1 MIRINLLPFRAARK
15 KENIRRQVSIFM
27 LSLVFLLI
35 IFFYYNFS
43 LSNKVDS
50 LNTNI
55 KNTKTELAKYNKIN
69 DEIAQIK
76 KKLNN
81 LKKKMAV
88 MKTLEANRF
97 EPTRLLD
104 VMTQVVV
111 PKRMW
116 LTNLESR
123 GDNVNIRG
131 IALDNKTVAD
141 FMVRLEDCG
150 LFKQVDLKTLKK
162 TVTKSKT
169 ETQFAKLKSFA
180 ISCKK
185 NPLIDP
191 ESKNKLENA
200 KAEK

>member
-43 LSNKVDS
+43 LSKKVDS
-50 LNTNI
+50 LNAKI
-55 KNTKTELAKYNKIN
+55 KQTKTELAKYNKIN

-104 VMTQVVV
+104 TMTQVVV

-116 LTNLESR
+116 FTRLESR
-123 GDNVNIRG
+123 GENVKISG
-131 IALDNKTVAD
+131 VALDNKTVAD

-150 LFKQVDLKTLKK
+150 LFKEVDLNTLKRAKSTSADLKT
-162 TVTKSKT
+162 
-169 ETQFAKLKSFA
+169 FA
-180 ISCKK
+180 ISCIKK
-185 NPLIDP
+185 PLIDP
-191 ESKNKLENA
+191 QSNNKLKNA

>member
-1 MIRINLLPFRAARK
+1 LLPFRAARK

-35 IFFYYNFS
+35 IFFYYNYR
-43 LSNKVDS
+43 LSNKVDN
-50 LNTNI
+50 LNANI
-55 KNTKTELAKYNKIN
+55 KHTKTELAKYNKIN

-81 LKKKMAV
+81 LKKKVAV

-104 VMTQVVV
+104 IMTQVVV

-116 LTNLESR
+116 FTHLESR
-123 GDNVNIRG
+123 GAKVNING

-150 LFKQVDLKTLKK
+150 LFKEVDLKTLKR
-162 TVTKSKT
+162 TKSK
-169 ETQFAKLKSFA
+169 AANLKSFV
-180 ISCKK
+180 ISCIKK
-185 NPLIDP
+185 PLIDP
-191 ESKNKLENA
+191 ESNNKLENA

>member
-1 MIRINLLPFRAARK
+1 
-15 KENIRRQVSIFM
+15 M
-27 LSLVFLLI
+27 LYLVFLLI

-116 LTNLESR
+116 FTTLESR
-123 GDNVNIRG
+123 GDREAAPLPAPAPNVQARPSPAAVSG
-131 IALDNKTVAD
+131 GST
-141 FMVRLEDCG
+141 MRPSSS
-150 LFKQVDLKTLKK
+150 T
-162 TVTKSKT
+162 
-169 ETQFAKLKSFA
+169 
-180 ISCKK
+180 
-185 NPLIDP
+185 
-191 ESKNKLENA
+191 
-200 KAEK
+200 

>member
-43 LSNKVDS
+43 LSKKVDS
-50 LNTNI
+50 LNASI
-55 KNTKTELAKYNKIN
+55 KQTKTELAKYNKIN
-69 DEIAQIK
+69 NEIAQIK

-104 VMTQVVV
+104 IMTQVVV

-116 LTNLESR
+116 FTRLESK
-123 GDNVNIRG
+123 GGKVNING

-150 LFKQVDLKTLKK
+150 LFKEVDLKTLKR
-162 TVTKSKT
+162 TK
-169 ETQFAKLKSFA
+169 AKSANLKSFA
-180 ISCKK
+180 ISCIKR
-185 NPLIDP
+185 PLIVP
-191 ESKNKLENA
+191 ESNNKLKNA

>member
-15 KENIRRQVSIFM
+15 KENIRRQASIFM
-27 LSLVFLLI
+27 LSLAFLLI

-43 LSNKVDS
+43 LGNKVDS
-50 LNTNI
+50 LNANI
-55 KNTKTELAKYNKIN
+55 KHTKTELAKYNKIN
-69 DEIAQIK
+69 TEIAEIK

-104 VMTQVVV
+104 IMTQVVV

-116 LTNLESR
+116 FTYLESR
-123 GDNVNIRG
+123 GQNVKING

-150 LFKQVDLKTLKK
+150 LFKEVDLKTLKR
-162 TVTKSKT
+162 TKAQAT
-169 ETQFAKLKSFA
+169 DLKSFA
-180 ISCKK
+180 ISCTKK
-185 NPLIDP
+185 PLIDP
-191 ESKNKLENA
+191 ESNNKLENA

>member
-69 DEIAQIK
+69 EEIAQIK
-76 KKLNN
+76 KKLDN

-111 PKRMW
+111 AKRMW
-116 LTNLESR
+116 FTNLESR
-123 GDNVNIRG
+123 GDNVNIQG

-141 FMVRLEDCG
+141 FMVRLEECG
-150 LFKQVDLKTLKK
+150 LFKQVDLKTLKR
-162 TVTKSKT
+162 T
-169 ETQFAKLKSFA
+169 ETQSAKLKSFA

-191 ESKNKLENA
+191 ESNNKLENA

>member
-43 LSNKVDS
+43 LNNKVDS
-50 LNTNI
+50 LNSNI

-69 DEIAQIK
+69 EEIAQIK
-76 KKLNN
+76 KKLDN

-104 VMTQVVV
+104 AMTQVVV

-116 LTNLESR
+116 FTNLESR
-123 GDNVNIRG
+123 GDNVNIKG

-141 FMVRLEDCG
+141 FMVRLEECG
-150 LFKQVDLKTLKK
+150 LFKQVDLKTLKR
-162 TVTKSKT
+162 T
-169 ETQFAKLKSFA
+169 ETQSAKLKSFA

-191 ESKNKLENA
+191 ESNNKLKNA

>member
-15 KENIRRQVSIFM
+15 KENVRRQVSIFM
-27 LSLVFLLI
+27 LSLAFLLI

-43 LSNKVDS
+43 LSKKVDN

-55 KNTKTELAKYNKIN
+55 KHTTTELAKYNEIN
-69 DEIAQIK
+69 DEIAEIK
-76 KKLNN
+76 KKLDN

-104 VMTQVVV
+104 TMTQVVV

-116 LTNLESR
+116 FTDLESK
-123 GDNVNIRG
+123 GENVKING

-141 FMVRLEDCG
+141 FMVRLEECG
-150 LFKQVDLKTLKK
+150 LFKEVDLKTLKRKKAQAADLK
-162 TVTKSKT
+162 TFT
-169 ETQFAKLKSFA
+169 
-180 ISCKK
+180 ISCIKK
-185 NPLIDP
+185 PLIEP
-191 ESKNKLENA
+191 ESNNKLENA